1 MNSCFSGAILL
12 SNTTVYWYMFFPF
25 CVTYEHGL
33 ISMLSRTSKGHFLK
47 KIVSFRRRELEILKA
62 SGIRG
67 KKATVHK
74 HNIMIKGILLRMRL
88 CLVVNH

>member
-1 MNSCFSGAILL
+1 
-12 SNTTVYWYMFFPF
+12 
-25 CVTYEHGL
+25 
-33 ISMLSRTSKGHFLK
+33 MLSRTSKGHFLK
-47 KIVSFRRRELEILKA
+47 KIVSFRPRELEIKA
-62 SGIRG
+62 SGIRV